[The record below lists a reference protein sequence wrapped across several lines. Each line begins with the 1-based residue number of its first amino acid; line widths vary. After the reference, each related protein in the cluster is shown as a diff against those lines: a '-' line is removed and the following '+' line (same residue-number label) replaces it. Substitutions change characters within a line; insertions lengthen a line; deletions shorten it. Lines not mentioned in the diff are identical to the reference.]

1 MTALHHIALASA
13 ALELA
18 LVELNVVEAVT
29 NARTVAPIRDDLRRA
44 LGELNGARTD
54 LLRAELGR
62 TDRILAELGRPPIIE
77 ERAS

>member
-1 MTALHHIALASA
+1 VSALHHIAVASA

-18 LVELNVVEAVT
+18 LAELNVVEAVT
-29 NARTVAPIRDDLRRA
+29 NARTVAPVRDDLRRA
-44 LGELNGARTD
+44 LAELNGARTD

-62 TDRILAELGRPPIIE
+62 ARAQVTPPSFSHLFE